1 MPDCIQKATVSSPP
15 GNPGRTERSHK
26 GLCAALLAGPDNDI
40 NIVAPSSEA
49 PAPLC
54 QPAVLRGAVG
64 IANGLSFGMQSN
76 MASLSLL

>member
-1 MPDCIQKATVSSPP
+1 MMKTIF
-15 GNPGRTERSHK
+15 
-26 GLCAALLAGPDNDI
+26 GLCGCCCAAAGVLAGPDNDI

-49 PAPLC
+49 QVPLC

-64 IANGLSFGMQSN
+64 IATGWSFAMQSN